1 MKITPC
7 TYAET
12 MAIFEKA
19 IDDDNKVIH
28 ELRKSVRNAEISL
41 DAKKL
46 ALRSAEALLDDRMD
60 RYRAFQ
66 AKHFQPRAGNDVVE
80 EAMRQQ
86 CDDLSREMAKGYE
99 P

>member
-12 MAIFEKA
+12 MAIFDKA

-41 DAKKL
+41 DARKL
-46 ALRSAEALLDDRMD
+46 ALRRAEARLADRIE
-60 RYRAFQ
+60 RYRAF
-66 AKHFQPRAGNDVVE
+66 KAGELKSFDLDVP
-80 EAMRQQ
+80 
-86 CDDLSREMAKGYE
+86 DLGRNYE